1 VLLQYTSMKKVILF
15 FLFLNLIGL
24 SIHAQDCGTAFL
36 GTKTLY
42 KVGKIRYT
50 AVPAGYKPVFINHV
64 GRHGARH
71 LTKDVSTTF
80 TYSFLLKADS
90 LNGLAEKGKQ
100 LKQMVLNLQKVEQG
114 NTKSISDEGRTELK
128 FIGERMFNGNANVF
142 AKQPKIT
149 VDVTKEV
156 RTKQS
161 ADAFLSGLK
170 DNLKDSLRITE
181 ATDDVNLR
189 FYDESPAYTAYEN
202 DGDWQKYK
210 AVIAKAEHVTAINKA
225 ITQRL
230 FTPGFLKTIDEKA
243 EEKIVNDIWGFAT
256 IVYSLQNEIEKV
268 GLKAADLNFTSLYT
282 CDELKALGRADAVE
296 DFLVKGPGVKP
307 NGLQV
312 IIAAPLLANFIT
324 TTDEFIK
331 TGNYNARLRFAHA
344 ETISP
349 FAALL
354 GISTADKISADI
366 NKFDASWQAAKV
378 IPLSSNIQWIFYKK
392 KGTAGYRVKILLNEQ
407 EAHITGLKKGF
418 PYYKWADLR
427 RLYMAKLATL
437 HYKLGGDAAGFL
449 KNIK

>member
-1 VLLQYTSMKKVILF
+1 MKKVILF
-15 FLFLNLIGL
+15 SLFLSVVGIAAR
-24 SIHAQDCGTAFL
+24 AQECGTRFL

-50 AVPAGYKPVFINHV
+50 PVPAGYQPVFINHV

-80 TYSFLLKADS
+80 TYGFLLKADS
-90 LNGLAEKGKQ
+90 AGQLTEKGRQ
-100 LKQMVLNLQKVEQG
+100 LKRIVLNLQKVEKG
-114 NTKSISDEGRTELK
+114 NTKSISAEGRTELK

-149 VDVTKEV
+149 VDLTKEI

-161 ADAFLSGLK
+161 ADAFLIGLK
-170 DNLKDSLRITE
+170 DNLKDSVSITE
-181 ATDDVNLR
+181 ATDDINLR
-189 FYDESPAYTAYEN
+189 FYDESPAYSSYEK

-210 AVIAKAEHVTAINKA
+210 AVIAKAEHVDEINA
-225 ITQRL
+225 SITKRL
-230 FTPGFLKTIDEKA
+230 FTDELLKTLNAKS

-256 IVYSLQNEIEKV
+256 IVYSLHDEIIQAGFKTE
-268 GLKAADLNFTSLYT
+268 DLNFTSLYT
-282 CDELKALGRADAVE
+282 CDELKALGRADAAE

-312 IIAAPLLANFIT
+312 IIAAPLLANFVI

-354 GISTADKISADI
+354 GIATADQVSADI
-366 NKFDASWQAAKV
+366 NKFDANWQAAKV

-392 KGTAGYRVKILLNEQ
+392 KGTSGYRVKILLNEQ
-407 EAHITGLKKGF
+407 EAHITGLKTGF
-418 PYYKWADLR
+418 PYYKWSEVR
-427 RLYMAKLATL
+427 KLYVAKLAKL
-437 HYKLGGDAAGFL
+437 HYKLGDDAVAFL
-449 KNIK
+449 KLVK